1 MADTVKDYMVPREKV
16 RFVTPDMTVE
26 DVRQALMNSS
36 FHGFPIVE
44 NDYLLGFVTAK
55 DLLRCIDRPNER
67 IRNVI
72 RSGSFCA
79 TPSMSISDA
88 TRILFRYGIRNLPV
102 VDENTKKVVGII
114 SNIDVV
120 RSHIEK
126 TRQSKVESV
135 KAFLEKYNDVKIRVM
150 PGIVKVPI
158 EEVIPTQKEVYL
170 DELAGR
176 QYELKR
182 GLNEPLIMI
191 KRRNG
196 YLLVDGHHRVMAAK
210 ELGYKELRATVL
222 VPNDLDVKLGLE
234 KTAERWGLKSLDDVV
249 IKNDAKH
256 PFMEAATMLL
266 PSEQADGINQRLM
279 KSENSRRPFGAP
291 LRGCIGRRR
300 PLQFRRI
307 ESGNNSRP
315 SSVI

>member
-26 DVRQALMNSS
+26 EVRQALINSS

-55 DLLRCIDRPNER
+55 DLLGYMDRPNEK

-79 TPSMSISDA
+79 TPSMSSDA

-126 TRQSKVESV
+126 TRQSKVDSV
-135 KAFLEKYNDVKIRVM
+135 KAFLEKYNDVKIRVT
-150 PGIVKVPI
+150 PGIVDVPVEKI
-158 EEVIPTQKEVYL
+158 IPTQKEVYL

-210 ELGYKELRATVL
+210 ELGYKTLKATVL

-234 KTAERWGLKSLDDVV
+234 KTAERWGLKSLEDVM
-249 IKNDAKH
+249 IKNDGKH

-266 PSEQADGINQRLM
+266 ASEQADGINQRLM
-279 KSENSRRPFGAP
+279 ESENQRLP
-291 LRGCIGRRR
+291 
-300 PLQFRRI
+300 
-307 ESGNNSRP
+307 GNP
-315 SSVI
+315 ITKE

>member
-44 NDYLLGFVTAK
+44 NDSLLGFVTAK
-55 DLLRCIDRPNER
+55 DLLRYIDRPNER

-102 VDENTKKVVGII
+102 VDESSKKVVGII

-234 KTAERWGLKSLDDVV
+234 KTAERWGLKSLNDVV

-279 KSENSRRPFGAP
+279 RSENRRGISARGGP
-291 LRGCIGRRR
+291 L
-300 PLQFRRI
+300 
-307 ESGNNSRP
+307 
-315 SSVI
+315 